1 MRRTLRTRSVA
12 ASVAVLATIAF
23 AACGDDDDATDT
35 TDAPAATEVEETTA
49 PDDTATAAT
58 EGTTDDSTDGS
69 LDPADSTPSSGGGE
83 VGSQDDY
90 IEAAKSE
97 VQFEDQEINDC
108 VAAAI
113 VSDDVYAAIEEA
125 GLTVEDFQA
134 DGPISLGIEEDTA
147 RDVAAEMADCGDLIP
162 QVLTDEAEQAC
173 AQDNITNDEMAEFLS
188 LSLFGL
194 QPSDD
199 LQAAN
204 DAVEA
209 CLDEAA
215 TTTT

>member
-35 TDAPAATEVEETTA
+35 TDAPAATEVEATTA

-58 EGTTDDSTDGS
+58 EGTTGGS

-147 RDVAAEMADCGDLIP
+147 SAVAAEMADCGDLIP

-199 LQAAN
+199 LQAAY
-204 DAVEA
+204 DAVA
-209 CLDEAA
+209 TCLDEAA

>member
-1 MRRTLRTRSVA
+1 MRRTLRTRSIA

-23 AACGDDDDATDT
+23 AACGDDDDADT
-35 TDAPAATEVEETTA
+35 TDAPAATVDETTA
-49 PDDTATAAT
+49 PDDTATSAT
-58 EGTTDDSTDGS
+58 EGTTSDSTSGS
-69 LDPADSTPSSGGGE
+69 VEPGDSTPSSGGGE

-113 VSDDVYAAIEEA
+113 VGDDVYAAIAEA

-134 DGPISLGIEEDTA
+134 DGPVSLGIEEDTA

-162 QVLTDEAEQAC
+162 QVLTDDAEQAC
-173 AQDNITNDEMAEFLS
+173 AQDNITNDQMAEFLS

-194 QPSDD
+194 QPTDD

-209 CLDEAA
+209 CLDEAG